1 MNHRKLLLFNRIL
14 ALLGLMTLASCRPWF
29 TRQVSGEILAVEGA
43 PEGILQGKTIRL
55 TERTGISPGMTIR
68 VPPGSRIDL
77 LLLPGILIE
86 LQPDTEVEIE
96 RLRLSRDGDESI
108 RPMIAR
114 EATIR
119 LLRGALF
126 ATVGHAPTRSGL
138 EIETLVGSVIAGS
151 GRAFMTAAEGQ
162 KLRIVSARGKVAFAP
177 LDGTPLI
184 KIEPGYFAVLP
195 GASATPQSAAES
207 GAPAQKEVAET
218 IKTESQLRQLEREN
232 QASFRRWR
240 NRPVHPADP
249 ASEE

>member
-1 MNHRKLLLFNRIL
+1 MKHRKLLLLNRVL
-14 ALLGLMTLASCRPWF
+14 ALLALMMLTSCRPWF
-29 TRQVSGEILAVEGA
+29 TRQVSGEILAVEGR

-55 TERTGISPGMTIR
+55 TERTVISPGMTIR
-68 VPPGSRIDL
+68 VPPESRIDL

-86 LQPDTEVEIE
+86 LRPDTEVEIE

-126 ATVGHAPTRSGL
+126 ATVGRAPTRSGL
-138 EIETLVGSVIAGS
+138 RIETLVGTVIAGS

-162 KLRIVSARGKVAFAP
+162 KLRIVSARGIVAFAP
-177 LDGTPLI
+177 LEGAPLI
-184 KIEPGYFAVLP
+184 KINPGYFAVLP
-195 GASATPQSAAES
+195 GPSAAPQPAAES
-207 GAPAQKEVAET
+207 GAQAQKEVAET
-218 IKTESQLRQLEREN
+218 IKTERQLQQLEREN

-240 NRPVHPADP
+240 NRPVHPTEP
-249 ASEE
+249 GSGN